1 MRNRSSVEARASYVE
16 HALFCMIGSNWA
28 LFFECSSVADK
39 YCSCSFDVMQCF
51 GAQES

>member
-1 MRNRSSVEARASYVE
+1 MRSRSSVEARASYVE

-28 LFFECSSVADK
+28 LFFKCSCIAVS
-39 YCSCSFDVMQCF
+39 SCSFDVMQCF